1 MRGLFITFE
10 GNDGSGKSSAL
21 QTVKQELLDLGYDVI
36 YTREPGGS
44 PIAEKIRN
52 VILDKDNLGM
62 DAKTEALLY
71 AASRREHIVK
81 TILPALEAGKIILC
95 DRFLDSSLAYQGYSR
110 DLGFENV
117 LEMNQFATEGLFPDL
132 TILVC
137 TWPEIGMS
145 RIKKDERDMDRLE
158 LEKMTFHNKVY
169 EGYISLSEKFKDRI
183 VVINGEQSKEQ
194 VLTDVK
200 NVLYPFIK
208 ERIQWHMMN

>member
-1 MRGLFITFE
+1 MKGLFITFE

-21 QTVKQELLDLGYDVI
+21 QTVKQELLELGYDVI

-44 PIAEKIRN
+44 PIAEKIRE
-52 VILDKDNLGM
+52 VILNQENVGM
-62 DAKTEALLY
+62 DPKTEALLY

-81 TILPALEAGKIILC
+81 TILPALEAGKVILC

-110 DLGFENV
+110 DLGLENV
-117 LEMNQFATEGLFPDL
+117 LEMNQFATEGLYPDL

-137 TWPEIGMS
+137 TRPEIGMS

-169 EGYISLSEKFKDRI
+169 DGYVALSEKFKDRI
-183 VVINGEQSKEQ
+183 VVINGEQTKEQ
-194 VLTDVK
+194 VLSDVK

-208 ERIQWHMMN
+208 ERI

>member
-1 MRGLFITFE
+1 MKGLFITFE

-21 QTVKQELLDLGYDVI
+21 QTVKQELLELGYDVI

-44 PIAEKIRN
+44 PIAEKIRE
-52 VILDKDNLGM
+52 VILDKDNVGM
-62 DAKTEALLY
+62 DPKTEALLY

-81 TILPALEAGKIILC
+81 TILPALEAGKVILC

-110 DLGFENV
+110 DLGLENV
-117 LEMNQFATEGLFPDL
+117 LEMNQFATEGLYPDL

-137 TWPEIGMS
+137 TRPEIGMS

-169 EGYISLSEKFKDRI
+169 DGYIALSGKFKDRI
-183 VVINGEQSKEQ
+183 VVINGEQTKEQ
-194 VLTDVK
+194 VLSDVK

-208 ERIQWHMMN
+208 ERI

>member
-1 MRGLFITFE
+1 MKGLFITFE

-21 QTVKQELLDLGYDVI
+21 QTVKQELLELGYDVI

-44 PIAEKIRN
+44 PIAEKIRE
-52 VILDKDNLGM
+52 VILDKENVGM
-62 DAKTEALLY
+62 DPKTEALLY

-81 TILPALEAGKIILC
+81 TILPALEAGKVILC

-110 DLGFENV
+110 DLGLENV
-117 LEMNQFATEGLFPDL
+117 LEMNQFATEGLYPDL

-137 TWPEIGMS
+137 TRPEIGMS

-169 EGYISLSEKFKDRI
+169 DGYIALSEKFKDRI
-183 VVINGEQSKEQ
+183 VVINGEQTKEQ
-194 VLTDVK
+194 VLSDVK

-208 ERIQWHMMN
+208 ERI

>member
-1 MRGLFITFE
+1 MKGLFITFE

-21 QTVKQELLDLGYDVI
+21 QTVKQELLELGYDVI

-44 PIAEKIRN
+44 PIAEKIRE
-52 VILDKDNLGM
+52 VILDKDNVGM
-62 DAKTEALLY
+62 DPKTEALLY

-81 TILPALEAGKIILC
+81 TILPALEAGKVILC

-110 DLGFENV
+110 DLGLENV
-117 LEMNQFATEGLFPDL
+117 LEMNQFATEGLYPDL

-137 TWPEIGMS
+137 TRPEIGMS

-169 EGYISLSEKFKDRI
+169 DGYIALSEKFKDRI
-183 VVINGEQSKEQ
+183 VVINGEQTKEQ
-194 VLTDVK
+194 VLSDVK

-208 ERIQWHMMN
+208 ERI